1 MTEETNIRESHTAD
15 VGRVVVKIGSG
26 VLTARHGLNIDAL
39 EGIVSDIASLCKRG
53 IECIVV
59 SSGAIAAGL
68 PRMGITVRPRA
79 ISMLQAAASVG
90 QTSLMRAYERAFDRH
105 DIVVGQILLTHE
117 DLKNRHRFINARNT
131 ILALIDQGIIPIINE
146 NDTVAVSE
154 IRLGDNDYL
163 ASQTINLAG
172 ADLLILLTDTDGFF
186 DKDPHLYSDA
196 SLISVVHSI
205 IDEIKHL
212 ASDTSTAVGRGGMK
226 SKVEAADMATA
237 IGIPAIIANGL
248 TNGILLDILEGKN
261 VGTLFIPRSEGLNS
275 RKHWIAYTLRAK
287 GSLTVDQG
295 AADAIADGG
304 KSLLPKGIVS
314 LSGSFSPGDLL
325 SIMDPQGR
333 EFARGLVNY
342 NSKEISRIKGLN
354 SGEIEATLGYKYSDE
369 IIHRDNLVL
378 MNGR

>member
-1 MTEETNIRESHTAD
+1 MTGETTIRESLITD
-15 VGRVVVKIGSG
+15 IGRVVVKIGSG
-26 VLTARHGLNIDAL
+26 VLTADRGLHVEAL
-39 EGIVSDIASLCKRG
+39 ERIVSDIAALHHRG
-53 IECIVV
+53 VECIVV

-68 PRMGITVRPRA
+68 PRMGIADRPGT

-172 ADLLILLTDTDGFF
+172 AELLVLLTDTDGFY
-186 DKDPHLYSDA
+186 DKDPRLHPDA

-205 IDEIKHL
+205 KDEIKHL
-212 ASDTSTAVGRGGMK
+212 ASDTSTAIGRGGMK
-226 SKVEAADMATA
+226 TKVEAADMATA
-237 IGIPAIIANGL
+237 IGIPAVIANGL
-248 TNGILLDILEGKN
+248 TAGILPDIFSGKS
-261 VGTLFIPRSEGLNS
+261 VGTFFLPRTEGMNS

-295 AADAIADGG
+295 AADAISGGG
-304 KSLLPKGIVS
+304 KSLLPGGIVS
-314 LSGSFSPGDLL
+314 ISGSFSPGDLL
-325 SIMDPQGR
+325 SIVNPQGR

-342 NSKEISRIKGLN
+342 NSREISRIKGLN
-354 SGEIEATLGYKYSDE
+354 SREIEPTLGYKYSDE

-378 MNGR
+378 MNG

>member
-1 MTEETNIRESHTAD
+1 MTGETIIRESLITD

-26 VLTARHGLNIDAL
+26 VLTARHGLNVEAL
-39 EGIVSDIASLCKRG
+39 EGIVSDLATLCGRG

-68 PRMGITVRPRA
+68 PRMGITDRPGA
-79 ISMLQAAASVG
+79 IAMLQAAASVG

-105 DIVVGQILLTHE
+105 GIVVGQILLTHE

-186 DKDPHLYSDA
+186 DKDPRLSPDA
-196 SLISVVHSI
+196 ALISVVHSI
-205 IDEIKHL
+205 KDEIKHL
-212 ASDTSTAVGRGGMK
+212 AADTSTAVGRGGMK
-226 SKVEAADMATA
+226 TKVEAADMATA
-237 IGIPAIIANGL
+237 IGIPAVIANGL
-248 TNGILLDILEGKN
+248 ADGVILDVLEGKN
-261 VGTLFIPRSEGLNS
+261 VGTLFTPRAEGLNS

-295 AADAIADGG
+295 AADAIAGGG

-314 LSGSFSPGDLL
+314 ISGSFSPGDLL
-325 SIMDPQGR
+325 SIVNPQGN

-354 SGEIEATLGYKYSDE
+354 SREIEATLGYKYSDE

-378 MNGR
+378 MSV

>member
-1 MTEETNIRESHTAD
+1 MTGKKTIRETLIGGAE
-15 VGRVVVKIGSG
+15 RIVVKIGSG
-26 VLTARHGLNIDAL
+26 VLTADRGLHVLAL
-39 EGIVSDIASLCKRG
+39 ERIVSDLTALREKG
-53 IECIVV
+53 KECIIV

-68 PRMGITVRPRA
+68 PRMGIADRPGA

-90 QTSLMRAYERAFDRH
+90 QTSLMRAYERAFDRYG
-105 DIVVGQILLTHE
+105 IVVGQILLTHE

-131 ILALIDQGIIPIINE
+131 ILALIDQGIIPTINE

-163 ASQTINLAG
+163 ASQAINLAG

-186 DKDPHLYSDA
+186 DRDPRHHPDA
-196 SLISVVHSI
+196 SLISVVHNI
-205 IDEIKHL
+205 KDEIKHL
-212 ASDTSTAVGRGGMK
+212 AADTSTAIGRGGMK
-226 SKVEAADMATA
+226 TKVEAADMATA

-248 TNGILLDILEGKN
+248 AEGIIPDIFAGKD
-261 VGTLFIPRSEGLNS
+261 VGTLFLPREEGMNS

-295 AADAIADGG
+295 AADAISGGG

-314 LSGSFSPGDLL
+314 ISGSFSPGDLL
-325 SIMDPQGR
+325 SIVNPQGR

-342 NSKEISRIKGLN
+342 DSREISRIKGLN
-354 SGEIEATLGYKYSDE
+354 SREIESTLGYKYSDE

-378 MNGR
+378 MNG

>member
-1 MTEETNIRESHTAD
+1 
-15 VGRVVVKIGSG
+15 
-26 VLTARHGLNIDAL
+26 
-39 EGIVSDIASLCKRG
+39 
-53 IECIVV
+53 
-59 SSGAIAAGL
+59 
-68 PRMGITVRPRA
+68 
-79 ISMLQAAASVG
+79 
-90 QTSLMRAYERAFDRH
+90 MRAYERAFDRH
-105 DIVVGQILLTHE
+105 GIIVGQILLTHE

-172 ADLLILLTDTDGFF
+172 ADLLVLLTDTDGFY
-186 DKDPHLYSDA
+186 DKDPRLHPDA

-205 IDEIKHL
+205 KDEIKHL
-212 ASDTSTAVGRGGMK
+212 AADTSTAIGRGGMK
-226 SKVEAADMATA
+226 TKVEAADMATA
-237 IGIPAIIANGL
+237 IGVPTVIANGL
-248 TNGILLDILEGKN
+248 TDGILLDIFSGKN
-261 VGTLFIPRSEGLNS
+261 VGTLFVPRTEGLNS

-295 AADAIADGG
+295 AADAIASGG
-304 KSLLPKGIVS
+304 KSLLPGGIVS
-314 LSGSFSPGDLL
+314 ISGSFSPGDLL
-325 SIMDPQGR
+325 SIVDPRGL

-354 SGEIEATLGYKYSDE
+354 SREIEATLGYKYSDE

-378 MNGR
+378 MNG